1 MAQVSLNNVSRI
13 FGTTRAVDDLSMEIP
28 SEAFVSLLGP
38 SGCGKSTT
46 LNLIAGLEKVDHGTI
61 RLQDVD
67 ITSWAPHERQMAM
80 VFQNYAL
87 YPHMDVYG
95 NLAFSLKLAKRSK
108 SEIDTRIKRV
118 AEMLEIG
125 ELLQRRVGQLSG
137 GQQQRVALARAL
149 VKEPRVFLF
158 DEPLSNL
165 DATLRTRT
173 RIEIKKLHQQVR
185 ATSIFVTHDQEEAM
199 MLSDLI
205 AVMNKGKVVQ
215 LGSPHDIYRRPKN
228 TYVAS
233 FVGKPQMNFLD
244 GTASHDNGHLWFR
257 GENLT
262 LSWPASDVGIARL
275 DRSTKI
281 RLGIR
286 AEHVRLLSLDASD
299 TDTASLVGEVSLIE
313 PLGADTFIEVAVS
326 GGALTCR
333 IEPDLPI
340 HLGDRVRLGLPA
352 AWLHLFETDSGER
365 IGDALSDR

>member
-1 MAQVSLNNVSRI
+1 MAQVSLVNVSRV
-13 FGTTRAVDDLSMEIP
+13 FGSTRAVDDLSMEIP

-46 LNLIAGLEKVDHGTI
+46 LNLIAGLEKVDQGNI
-61 RLQDVD
+61 YLQNHD
-67 ITSWAPHERQMAM
+67 ITTWAPHERQMAM

-108 SEIDTRIKRV
+108 KEIDDRVKRV
-118 AEMLEIG
+118 AESLEIG

-173 RIEIKKLHQQVR
+173 RIEIKKLHQQVH

-215 LGSPHDIYRRPKN
+215 LGTPHDIYRRPKN
-228 TYVAS
+228 TYVAG
-233 FVGKPQMNFLD
+233 FVGKPQMNFLEVLAGHDD
-244 GTASHDNGHLWFR
+244 GRFWATVADFK
-257 GENLT
+257 
-262 LSWPASDVGIARL
+262 LSWPSGEMNIPL
-275 DRSTKI
+275 LRSSTPLKI
-281 RLGIR
+281 GIR
-286 AEHVRLLSLDASD
+286 AEHVRLLATESADPASI
-299 TDTASLVGEVSLIE
+299 LGEITLIE
-313 PLGADTFIEVAVS
+313 PLGADSFIEVAA
-326 GGALTCR
+326 GGIGITCR
-333 IEPDLPI
+333 IDPELPV
-340 HLGDRVRLGLPA
+340 HLGDRVRIGLPA
-352 AWLHLFETDSGER
+352 DGLHLFDAQSGER
-365 IGDALSDR
+365 INS

>member
-1 MAQVSLNNVSRI
+1 LQNVSRI
-13 FGTTRAVDDLSMEIP
+13 FGSTRAVDDLSMEIP

-46 LNLIAGLEKVDHGTI
+46 LNLIAGLEKADQGRI
-61 RLQDVD
+61 LLQNHD

-108 SEIDTRIKRV
+108 QEIDERVKRV
-118 AEMLEIG
+118 AESLEIG
-125 ELLQRRVGQLSG
+125 ELLHRRVGQLSG

-215 LGSPHDIYRRPKN
+215 LGTPHQIYRRPKN
-228 TYVAS
+228 AYVAA
-233 FVGKPQMNFLD
+233 FVGKPQMNFIDVSAGHED
-244 GTASHDNGHLWFR
+244 GRFYASTSAI
-257 GENLT
+257 T
-262 LSWPASDVGIARL
+262 LSWPVDAVRL
-275 DRSTKI
+275 QRLSAETPL

-286 AEHVRLLSLDASD
+286 AEHVKLLPMEQSD
-299 TDTASLVGEVSLIE
+299 PSSIVGEIALIE
-313 PLGADTFIEVAVS
+313 PLGADSFIEVAIE
-326 GGALTCR
+326 GGTGVTCR
-333 IEPDLPI
+333 VDPDFDLS
-340 HLGDRVRLGLPA
+340 LGDRVRIGLPGE
-352 AWLHLFETDSGER
+352 WIHLFDAASGER
-365 IGDALSDR
+365 VND

>member
-1 MAQVSLNNVSRI
+1 MAQVSLVNVSRI
-13 FGTTRAVDDLSMEIP
+13 FGSTRAVDDLSMEIP

-46 LNLIAGLEKVDHGTI
+46 LNLIAGLEKVDQGKI
-61 RLQDVD
+61 LLQNHD

-108 SEIDTRIKRV
+108 QEIDTRVKRV
-118 AEMLEIG
+118 AEALEIH

-173 RIEIKKLHQQVR
+173 RIEIKKLHQQVH

-215 LGSPHDIYRRPKN
+215 LGSPHEIYRRPKN
-228 TYVAS
+228 TYVAA
-233 FVGKPQMNFLD
+233 FVGKPQMNFIDVTAEHSD
-244 GTASHDNGHLWFR
+244 GKFWVRFGDRA
-257 GENLT
+257 
-262 LSWPASDVGIARL
+262 LSWRAEDVSLPRL
-275 DRSTKI
+275 SGATPLK
-281 RLGIR
+281 LGIR
-286 AEHVRLLSLDASD
+286 AEHVRLLAGDGEDA
-299 TDTASLVGEVSLIE
+299 ASVSGEIVLIE
-313 PLGADTFIEVAVS
+313 PLGADSFIEVALGNGLGV
-326 GGALTCR
+326 TCR
-333 IEPDLPI
+333 IEPDRDVK
-340 HLGDRVRLGLPA
+340 LGDQVRVSLPA
-352 AWLHLFETDSGER
+352 EWLHLFDATSGER
-365 IGDALSDR
+365 VNG

>member
-1 MAQVSLNNVSRI
+1 LAPVSLVNVSRI
-13 FGTTRAVDDLSMEIP
+13 FGSVRAVDDLSMDIP
-28 SEAFVSLLGP
+28 SGTFVSLLGP

-46 LNLIAGLEKVDHGTI
+46 LNVIAGLEKVDQG
-61 RLQDVD
+61 RVLLQGVD
-67 ITSWAPHERQMAM
+67 ITGWAPHERQMAM

-108 SEIDTRIKRV
+108 AEIDQRVKRV
-118 AEMLEIG
+118 ADVLEIG

-215 LGSPHDIYRRPKN
+215 LGAPDEIYSRPKN
-228 TYVAS
+228 TYVAT
-233 FVGKPQMNFLD
+233 FVGKPQMNLLD
-244 GTASHDNGHLWFR
+244 VTASHNEGRFWVHNPRFA
-257 GENLT
+257 
-262 LSWPASDVGIARL
+262 LSWPADEAGIAPLSGLVPMRM
-275 DRSTKI
+275 
-281 RLGIR
+281 GIR
-286 AEHVRLLSLDASD
+286 AEHVRLLPPGEPEPSSL
-299 TDTASLVGEVSLIE
+299 TGEISLIE
-313 PLGADTFIEVAVS
+313 PLGADTFIEVAV
-326 GGALTCR
+326 GGTGITCR
-333 IEPDLPI
+333 IEPDRSMR
-340 HLGDRVRLGLPA
+340 LGDTVRIGLPA
-352 AWLHLFETDSGER
+352 AALHLFDAQT
-365 IGDALSDR
+365 GDRL

>member
-1 MAQVSLNNVSRI
+1 MAQVSLHNVSRI
-13 FGTTRAVDDLSMEIP
+13 FGSTRAVDDLSMDIP
-28 SEAFVSLLGP
+28 SGAFVSLLGP

-46 LNLIAGLEKVDHGTI
+46 LNLIAGLEKVDQGRILLQGT
-61 RLQDVD
+61 D

-95 NLAFSLKLAKRSK
+95 NLAFSLKLARRSK
-108 SEIDTRIKRV
+108 AEIDERVKRV

-137 GQQQRVALARAL
+137 GQQQRVALARAM

-173 RIEIKKLHQQVR
+173 RIEIKKLHQQVG

-205 AVMNKGKVVQ
+205 AVMNKGKLVQ
-215 LGSPHDIYRRPKN
+215 LGTPHEIYREPKN

-233 FVGKPQMNFLD
+233 FVGKPLMNFLD
-244 GTASHDNGHLWFR
+244 VTASFDVGRFWIHNPEFA
-257 GENLT
+257 
-262 LSWPASDVGIARL
+262 LSWPADQIGIAPFAGLISLRV
-275 DRSTKI
+275 
-281 RLGIR
+281 GIR
-286 AEHVRLLSLDASD
+286 AEHVRMTSTGEPDSS
-299 TDTASLVGEVSLIE
+299 SLVGQISLIE
-313 PLGADTFIEVAVS
+313 PLGADTFVEVAV
-326 GGALTCR
+326 GKTGVTCR
-333 IEPDLPI
+333 IEPDLALG
-340 HLGDRVRLGLPA
+340 LGDRVRITLPA
-352 AWLHLFETDSGER
+352 ASLHPFDAATGDR
-365 IGDALSDR
+365 IRA

>member
-1 MAQVSLNNVSRI
+1 
-13 FGTTRAVDDLSMEIP
+13 MEIP

-46 LNLIAGLEKVDHGTI
+46 LNLIAGLEKVDRGKI
-61 RLQDVD
+61 LLQNHD
-67 ITSWAPHERQMAM
+67 ITTWAPHERQMAM

-108 SEIDTRIKRV
+108 QEIDQRVKRV
-118 AEMLEIG
+118 AESLEIG
-125 ELLQRRVGQLSG
+125 ELLSRRVGQLSG

-205 AVMNKGKVVQ
+205 AVMSKGKVVQ
-215 LGSPHDIYRRPKN
+215 LGTPHEIYRRPKN
-228 TYVAS
+228 AYVAA
-233 FVGKPQMNFLD
+233 FVGKPQMNFID
-244 GTASHDNGHLWFR
+244 ISAAHEEGSFHAS
-257 GENLT
+257 T
-262 LSWPASDVGIARL
+262 PSIALSWPADDVRL
-275 DRSTKI
+275 PSLSGATSL

-286 AEHVRLLSLDASD
+286 AEHVRLLP
-299 TDTASLVGEVSLIE
+299 TDQIDPSSVVGEIVLIE
-313 PLGADTFIEVAVS
+313 PLGADSFIEVAID
-326 GGALTCR
+326 GGASVTCR
-333 IEPDLPI
+333 IDPDRDV
-340 HLGDRVRLGLPA
+340 HLGDRVRVSLPGESI
-352 AWLHLFETDSGER
+352 HLFDAASGER
-365 IGDALSDR
+365 VND